1 MQSLLLML
9 SFLEGMGDNHLIIM
23 QHFTIITDMHTPIKS
38 QYETEIVIKLKST
51 HRIQPPLRL
60 IVSCTGNNISTSYA
74 FEMPLPAIVLLLLL
88 AVVSLLLLGRIAAL
102 ARFGLLVQTS
112 VGQFVYLSITPWAY
126 KSSWTNHDAIRDV
139 DSVASKEPCI
149 RLGPDCPMWMS
160 NFEGDDISISAQ
172 TAHAANPRAVSWHLT
187 GWPQKHSSV
196 TLNFSTEKY
205 PCNVASRQNSFTAC
219 CYFILSEL

>member
-74 FEMPLPAIVLLLLL
+74 FEMPLPAIVLLLVL

-112 VGQFVYLSITPWAY
+112 VGQFVYLSITP
-126 KSSWTNHDAIRDV
+126 
-139 DSVASKEPCI
+139 
-149 RLGPDCPMWMS
+149 
-160 NFEGDDISISAQ
+160 
-172 TAHAANPRAVSWHLT
+172 
-187 GWPQKHSSV
+187 
-196 TLNFSTEKY
+196 
-205 PCNVASRQNSFTAC
+205 
-219 CYFILSEL
+219 